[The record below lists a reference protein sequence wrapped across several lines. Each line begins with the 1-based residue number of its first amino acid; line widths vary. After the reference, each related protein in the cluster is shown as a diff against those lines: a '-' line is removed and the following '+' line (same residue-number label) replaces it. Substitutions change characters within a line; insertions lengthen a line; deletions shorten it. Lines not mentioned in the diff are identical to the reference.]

1 MFVRHLLA
9 AALLCALSSGA
20 EARRHHHRHH
30 RIPWCGIYLGQHLG
44 KPDRKL
50 WVARNWA
57 REGVNAGGP
66 GSGVVVVWRHHV
78 GIITGQDAAGHWL
91 VHSGNDGG
99 AVRTR
104 ARSLAGVIAFRR
116 L

>member
-1 MFVRHLLA
+1 M
-9 AALLCALSSGA
+9 
-20 EARRHHHRHH
+20 
-30 RIPWCGIYLGQHLG
+30 GQYLG

-57 REGVNAGGP
+57 AEGYNAGGP
-66 GSGVVVVWRHHV
+66 GVGVVVVWPHHV
-78 GIITGQDAAGHWL
+78 GVIVGQDASGEWL

-104 ARSLAGVIAFRR
+104 ARSLAGVIAYRR
-116 L
+116 V